1 MLQEKEEQLLKKRM
15 IELAGLC
22 YQRDIQTSTG
32 FLSLNEQ
39 ALFHSIEK
47 TLPPVRICLTGG
59 FEGAERKLL
68 CFLASYEDENLGVP
82 ITVLEVD
89 PVNLRYSEALTHRD
103 YLGAIMNLGIERSC
117 IGDILMKENGCY
129 VFCQE
134 KMAEYLC
141 QELTMVR
148 HTSVVCRLADS
159 AEAITPKTERVSG
172 SVASP
177 RLASVIAMVFSS
189 SRTKILPLIEGEKVF
204 IDGKQVTSPA
214 VQLKEGEIISVRGM
228 GKFRFAGSGGVSKKG
243 RLYVYADKYV

>member
-39 ALFHSIEK
+39 TIFHSIEK
-47 TLPPVRICLTGG
+47 TLP
-59 FEGAERKLL
+59 
-68 CFLASYEDENLGVP
+68 
-82 ITVLEVD
+82 
-89 PVNLRYSEALTHRD
+89 HRD
-103 YLGAIMNLGIERSC
+103 YLGALMNLGIERSC
-117 IGDILMKENGCY
+117 IGDILMKENGCC

-134 KMAEYLC
+134 KMADYLC

-148 HTSVVCRLADS
+148 HTSVICRRAD
-159 AEAITPKTERVSG
+159 ATEPITPKMERVSG

-177 RLASVIAMVFSS
+177 RLDSVIAMVFSS

-214 VQLKEGEIISVRGM
+214 VQLKEGEIVSVRGM
-228 GKFRFAGSGGVSKKG
+228 GKFRFAGSGGLSKKG

>member
-22 YQRDIQTSTG
+22 YQRDIKTSTG

-39 ALFHSIEK
+39 AIFHSIEK
-47 TLPPVRICLTGG
+47 TLPPVRTCLTGG

-68 CFLASYEDENLGVP
+68 CFLASYDDEEFGLP
-82 ITVLEVD
+82 IAVLEVI
-89 PVNLRYSEALTHRD
+89 PANLRYSEALTHRD
-103 YLGAIMNLGIERSC
+103 YLGALMNLGIERSC
-117 IGDILMKENGCY
+117 IGDILMKENGCC

-134 KMAEYLC
+134 KMADYLC

-148 HTSVVCRLADS
+148 HTSVICRKAD
-159 AEAITPKTERVSG
+159 ATEPITPKMERVSG

-177 RLASVIAMVFSS
+177 RLDSVIAMVFSS

-214 VQLKEGEIISVRGM
+214 VQLKEGEIVSVRGM
-228 GKFRFAGSGGVSKKG
+228 GKFRFAGSGGLSKKG

>member
-15 IELAGLC
+15 IELTGLC

-39 ALFHSIEK
+39 TIFHSIEK
-47 TLPPVRICLTGG
+47 TLPPVRTCLTGG

-68 CFLASYEDENLGVP
+68 CFLASYDDEKFGLP
-82 ITVLEVD
+82 IAVLEVI
-89 PVNLRYSEALTHRD
+89 PANLRYSEALTHRD
-103 YLGAIMNLGIERSC
+103 YLGALMNLGIERSC
-117 IGDILMKENGCY
+117 IGDILMKENGCC

-134 KMAEYLC
+134 KMADYLC

-148 HTSVVCRLADS
+148 HTSVICRKAD
-159 AEAITPKTERVSG
+159 ATEPITPKMERVSG

-177 RLASVIAMVFSS
+177 RLDSVIAMVFSS

-214 VQLKEGEIISVRGM
+214 VQLKEGEIVSVRGM
-228 GKFRFAGSGGVSKKG
+228 GKFRFAGSGGLSKKG

>member
-47 TLPPVRICLTGG
+47 TLPPVRT
-59 FEGAERKLL
+59 
-68 CFLASYEDENLGVP
+68 CFLASYDDEEFGLP
-82 ITVLEVD
+82 IAVLEVI
-89 PVNLRYSEALTHRD
+89 PANLRYSEALTHRD
-103 YLGAIMNLGIERSC
+103 YLGALMNLGIERSC
-117 IGDILMKENGCY
+117 IGDILMKENGCC

-134 KMAEYLC
+134 KMADYLC

-148 HTSVVCRLADS
+148 HTSVICRRAD
-159 AEAITPKTERVSG
+159 ATEPITPKMERVSG

-177 RLASVIAMVFSS
+177 RLDSVIAMVFSS

-214 VQLKEGEIISVRGM
+214 VQLKEGEIVSVRGM
-228 GKFRFAGSGGVSKKG
+228 GKFRFAGSGGLSKRG

>member
-39 ALFHSIEK
+39 TIFHSIEK
-47 TLPPVRICLTGG
+47 TLPPVRTCLTGG

-68 CFLASYEDENLGVP
+68 CFLASYDDEEFGLP
-82 ITVLEVD
+82 IAVLEVI
-89 PVNLRYSEALTHRD
+89 PANLRYSEALTHRD
-103 YLGAIMNLGIERSC
+103 YLGALMNLGIERSC
-117 IGDILMKENGCY
+117 IGDILMKENGCC

-134 KMAEYLC
+134 KMADYLC
-141 QELTMVR
+141 QELTMV
-148 HTSVVCRLADS
+148 
-159 AEAITPKTERVSG
+159 RVSG

-177 RLASVIAMVFSS
+177 RLDSVIAMVFSS

-214 VQLKEGEIISVRGM
+214 VQLKEGEIVSVRGM
-228 GKFRFAGSGGVSKKG
+228 GKFRFAGSGGLSKKG

>member
-39 ALFHSIEK
+39 TIFHSIEK
-47 TLPPVRICLTGG
+47 TLPPVVIP
-59 FEGAERKLL
+59 A
-68 CFLASYEDENLGVP
+68 
-82 ITVLEVD
+82 
-89 PVNLRYSEALTHRD
+89 NLRYSEALTHRD
-103 YLGAIMNLGIERSC
+103 YLGALMNLGIERSC
-117 IGDILMKENGCY
+117 IGDILMKENGCC

-134 KMAEYLC
+134 KMADYLC

-148 HTSVVCRLADS
+148 HTSVICRRAD
-159 AEAITPKTERVSG
+159 ATEPITPKMERVSG

-177 RLASVIAMVFSS
+177 RLDSVIAMVFSS

-214 VQLKEGEIISVRGM
+214 VQLKEGEIVSVRGM
-228 GKFRFAGSGGVSKKG
+228 GKFRFAGSGGLSKKG